1 MAFSILF
8 AIYNLHLVTSRS
20 IVLSI
25 SEAKFTMSNK
35 ADNTKSNSGKKTHKK
50 RVSLVVLT
58 FLLLGGVVIAFFV
71 YYSGGI
77 STIIEKSKNSSKI
90 EEPYKPGK
98 GGDPSLVTS
107 YHDQAVEAQKSGD
120 DEKAKKLAEKGL
132 SANTQLTIAQQEQV
146 PNQANTII
154 ELTNIKYGKKLDD

>member
-1 MAFSILF
+1 MAFS
-8 AIYNLHLVTSRS
+8 IYNLHLVTSRS

-35 ADNTKSNSGKKTHKK
+35 ANNTKPKSGKKTHKK

-107 YHDQAVEAQKSGD
+107 YHDQAVEAQKSGN
-120 DEKAKKLAEKGL
+120 DEKAKELAEKGL

-154 ELTNIKYGKKLDD
+154 ELTNIKYGKKLND

>member
-8 AIYNLHLVTSRS
+8 AIYHLHGVTSRS

-35 ADNTKSNSGKKTHKK
+35 ANSTKSKPGKKTHKK
-50 RVSLVVLT
+50 RVSLLVLT
-58 FLLLGGVVIAFFV
+58 FLLLGTAVIAFFV

-90 EEPYKPGK
+90 KEPYKPGK
-98 GGDPSLVTS
+98 GGDPSLVSS

-120 DEKAKKLAEKGL
+120 DEKAKELAEKGL
-132 SANTQLTIAQQEQV
+132 EVNNQLTVVQKEAV
-146 PNQANTII
+146 PDQANTII
-154 ELTNIKYGKKLDD
+154 ELTHIKYGKQIDD